1 MNQLTRRQEQVL
13 EFIRLSVKERGYPPS
28 VREIGR
34 ALGLR
39 STSTVHAHLS
49 RLRTA
54 GYIDWDPDKPRT
66 ISLEDERSAR
76 RRVVHVPL
84 IGQVAAGQ
92 PLFAEENIED
102 VLPLPADFV
111 NGGEAF
117 LLRVRGDSMV
127 NAGIFHGD
135 YVIVRRQ
142 PDALNGDIVVAL
154 LGDEATVK
162 RIYLERDG
170 VRLQP
175 ENDHMDP
182 IFTRDVHV
190 LGKVIGL
197 LRRVY

>member
-1 MNQLTRRQEQVL
+1 VL
-13 EFIRLSVKERGYPPS
+13 EFIRLSIKERGYPPS

-49 RLRTA
+49 KLRSA

-66 ISLEDERSAR
+66 ISLEDERGPR
-76 RRVVHVPL
+76 RRVVYVPL
-84 IGQVAAGQ
+84 VGQVAAGQ

-102 VLPLPADFV
+102 TLPLPADFTS
-111 NGGEAF
+111 GGESF
-117 LLRVRGDSMV
+117 LLRVQGDSMV
-127 NAGIFHGD
+127 NAGILHGD

-142 PDALNGDIVVAL
+142 SDAVNRDIVVAL

-162 RIYLERDG
+162 RFYTEGDS

-175 ENDHMDP
+175 ENDYMEP
-182 IFTRDVHV
+182 ILTRDVHV
-190 LGKVIGL
+190 LGKVVGL
-197 LRRVY
+197 LRRLY